1 MDIVNNFDLQ
11 LFAEGAAA
19 PGSAAAGTGEGG
31 ASEASAA
38 SDTAVTKTKRKAK
51 TDPFANVV
59 FGKQAVDPETDT
71 ADNTNAEGE
80 AEGNTGDKS
89 SSTEGNTEPDGQDVT
104 KPKTYT
110 EDEFNEAVNKEMKRR
125 YRNNEKKMAPILR
138 YVSEKLG
145 IDHGDV
151 DAMSKAADEARKQGY
166 RDEASLTGNDEAIIE
181 RNADNAYDAF
191 NYRERLKA
199 ERDYAINSR
208 MAAEEKEVRAAYPDF
223 DYEKEVRNNRVFA
236 TLISAG
242 FPMKNSYE
250 RSRLEET
257 VARARAD
264 ALKEAT
270 DAVTASVA
278 AGANRPSEGGV
289 TNPSAQVFDDPG
301 KLNKE
306 QRGEIKRRVRRG
318 ERIIW

>member
-19 PGSAAAGTGEGG
+19 PGAAAAGTGEGG

-59 FGKQAVDPETDT
+59 FGKQSVDPEADT
-71 ADNTNAEGE
+71 ADNANVEGKAEGDKGGDTSIPE
-80 AEGNTGDKS
+80 GDKKTDS
-89 SSTEGNTEPDGQDVT
+89 EVVT

-110 EDEFNEAVNKEMKRR
+110 EDEFNEALNKEMKRR
-125 YRNNEKKMAPILR
+125 YRSNEKKMAPILR
-138 YVSEKLG
+138 YVAEKLG
-145 IDHGDV
+145 IDHGDI
-151 DAMSKAADEARKQGY
+151 DAMSKAADEARRQGY
-166 RDEASLTGNDEAIIE
+166 RDEASHTGNDEVMIE
-181 RNADNAYDAF
+181 KNADNAYDAF
-191 NYRERLKA
+191 NYRKRLEA
-199 ERDYAINSR
+199 ERNYAINSR
-208 MAAEEKEVRAAYPDF
+208 MAAEENEVLAAYPDF
-223 DYEKEVRNNRVFA
+223 DYDKEVHENRVFA

-250 RSRLEET
+250 MSRLDQT

-278 AGANRPSEGGV
+278 AGAKRPSEGGV
-289 TNPSAQVFDDPG
+289 TNPSAQVISDPE
-301 KLNKE
+301 LMTPE
-306 QRGEIKRRVRRG
+306 QRAEVKRRARRG
-318 ERIIW
+318 EKIIW